1 MVLGLKPTSL
11 AISLSFL
18 SSFKHSSIF
27 NLLSI
32 VNLEYFVLLSLIN
45 FNLLTMN
52 KNDNKTNPCIDII
65 LLKSYVY
72 VKRKYK

>member
-1 MVLGLKPTSL
+1 MVLGLQPISL

-27 NLLSI
+27 SLLSI
-32 VNLEYFVLLSLIN
+32 VNLEYFVLLSLIKS
-45 FNLLTMN
+45 NLLTMN

-65 LLKSYVY
+65 LLKRIDYK
-72 VKRKYK
+72 KRKHE